1 MPGSRTKD
9 AGWPIG
15 GGLPT
20 ADDIWAKWLFNDND
34 DNSSLYKLHASTQE
48 LHIESAGILI
58 DQVLVRDNVVAVG
71 GVNVDCLWAAAG

>member
-1 MPGSRTKD
+1 MPD
-9 AGWPIG
+9 W

-48 LHIESAGILI
+48 LHIESAGPLI
-58 DQVLVRDNVVAVG
+58 DQVLVQDNVLAVG
-71 GVNVDCLWAAAG
+71 CVNVDCLWAAAG